1 MIRLILVLFA
11 VVAFLILSIPILIVE
26 WLIGKKNPKLRD
38 ESSLHIVQFMFR
50 LIQWLA
56 GTKVTVIG
64 EENVP
69 KDIPVLYIGN
79 HRSFFDIVITYA
91 RCPRL
96 TGYVAKDSMKKVP
109 LLSVWMERLYCLF
122 LNRTDI
128 KEGLK
133 TILTGIEQIKN
144 GISMC
149 IFPEGTRNKGDDE
162 TKLLPFKE
170 GSFKMAE
177 KTGCPIILM
186 SMNNT
191 SAILEDHF
199 PFIRSTHVV
208 LEYSKPIYPKELS
221 KEERKF
227 LGAYCEKQLTECDT
241 QSETAL
247 IRHIYVK
254 LFKYTV
260 GKSALFT
267 GKNPVIKNEP
277 KSSFFV
283 IQSQADFLTKV

>member
-149 IFPEGTRNKGDDE
+149 IFPEGTRNDNPKE
-162 TKLLPFKE
+162 LLPFKE
-170 GSFKMAE
+170 GSFKLAL
-177 KTGCPIILM
+177 KTGCPIIPIAM
-186 SMNNT
+186 TNT
-191 SAILEDHF
+191 PKIYEAQAPLLKK
-199 PFIRSTHVV
+199 THVV
-208 LEYSKPIYPKELS
+208 LHYGKPILPNELDADT
-221 KEERKF
+221 KKHIGVYTKCVIEQMLEENEQY
-227 LGAYCEKQLTECDT
+227 L
-241 QSETAL
+241 ET
-247 IRHIYVK
+247 
-254 LFKYTV
+254 
-260 GKSALFT
+260 
-267 GKNPVIKNEP
+267 P
-277 KSSFFV
+277 
-283 IQSQADFLTKV
+283 